1 MLCVPLIWTLRI
13 TLQGSSGFQGNVSL
27 PENFICSPRAH
38 LLCCQLFSVIITFSL
53 QSGSTQEW
61 LSPGREVNRQL
72 PGIQIFSLLPL
83 LFRICAFAC
92 LALGCQL
99 LGSLNFLQLLDLPVP
114 CPCLLVFFHVLTV
127 CNEKGTWISLAL
139 LFPNTCGLCL
149 SLIDYVSYTIASWN
163 LYNSCPFLS
172 GPHSS
177 SLPVSTH
184 NLECIDFE

>member
-61 LSPGREVNRQL
+61 LSPGREVNSCHESRFFPCCHCSSESVLWLVL
-72 PGIQIFSLLPL
+72 PWAVSYLVHLISYS
-83 LFRICAFAC
+83 C
-92 LALGCQL
+92 LT
-99 LGSLNFLQLLDLPVP
+99 SP
-114 CPCLLVFFHVLTV
+114 
-127 CNEKGTWISLAL
+127 SLAL
-139 LFPNTCGLCL
+139 ACWCSFTSWQSAVLRVPGYHWLSSFPIPVASASLWLITFLTLLLPGTC
-149 SLIDYVSYTIASWN
+149 S
-163 LYNSCPFLS
+163 NSCPFLS

-177 SLPVSTH
+177 TLPVSTY
-184 NLECIDFE
+184 NLESIDFE